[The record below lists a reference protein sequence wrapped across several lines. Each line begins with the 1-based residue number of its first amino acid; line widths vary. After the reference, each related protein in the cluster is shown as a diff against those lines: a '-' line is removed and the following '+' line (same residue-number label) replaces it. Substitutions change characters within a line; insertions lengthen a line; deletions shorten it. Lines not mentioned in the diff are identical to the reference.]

1 VQSVN
6 AASSSIHGIE
16 TSLKAELTDRLSMH
30 AVLNYTRGEQ
40 RVDAIDEAADRVP
53 PLNGNLVLRYNL
65 ADRWQFDALL
75 RAAARQDRL
84 SNRDVGDPRI
94 DPNGTAGWASLGA
107 SGTWS
112 GDNGWQVTITADNLT
127 DKQYRT
133 HGSGIDA
140 PGRNLTATIRRRW

>member
-16 TSLKAELTDRLSMH
+16 TSLKAQLTDRLSTH

-53 PLNGNLVLRYNL
+53 PLNGNLVLRYNVT
-65 ADRWQFDALL
+65 DRWQLDAWL

-112 GDNGWQVTITADNLT
+112 GDNVTISADNLT